1 MAFANADFAQY
12 FNQLA
17 IHLLHRSAQLILEFV
32 AAIILVLSVVHETG
46 ILILILSVLI
56 IIVIE
61 VIVINVILL
70 HITATKWCRCCLG
83 ESRDSW
89 QPLLILLII
98 ILLCP
103 LVHRI

>member
-17 IHLLHRSAQLILEFV
+17 IHLLHRSAQLILAV
-32 AAIILVLSVVHETG
+32 IILVLSIVHKTG
-46 ILILILSVLI
+46 ILVLILSVLI
-56 IIVIE
+56 IVVIELIVID
-61 VIVINVILL
+61 VILL

-83 ESRDSW
+83 ESRDGW